1 MLAYLR
7 KVSRQ
12 ARDRGAS
19 AVEYG
24 LMVAAIAAV
33 IVGVVFGLGTLVK
46 GAFSKTC
53 TAISAVGGRRR
64 NLQLVPRTA
73 GRAARPARPCPG
85 ACRRRASPRYRTYRR
100 ADDPARTSTTLRPA
114 GG

>member
-46 GAFSKTC
+46 NTFNNTC
-53 TAISAVGGRRR
+53 SAIKNSGV
-64 NLQLVPRTA
+64 
-73 GRAARPARPCPG
+73 AANNPNPPANP
-85 ACRRRASPRYRTYRR
+85 
-100 ADDPARTSTTLRPA
+100 PANGTC
-114 GG
+114 

>member
-7 KVSRQ
+7 KVSRR

-33 IVGVVFGLGTLVK
+33 IVGVVFGLGTLVHN
-46 GAFSKTC
+46 AFSKTC
-53 TAISAVGGRRR
+53 SSMAAS
-64 NLQLVPRTA
+64 VPNSSVN
-73 GRAARPARPCPG
+73 C
-85 ACRRRASPRYRTYRR
+85 S
-100 ADDPARTSTTLRPA
+100 
-114 GG
+114 

>member
-7 KVSRQ
+7 KVSRTT
-12 ARDRGAS
+12 RDRGAS

-46 GAFSKTC
+46 SAFSKTC
-53 TAISAVGGRRR
+53 SAVATSGTTGG
-64 NLQLVPRTA
+64 
-73 GRAARPARPCPG
+73 AAPATCNN
-85 ACRRRASPRYRTYRR
+85 
-100 ADDPARTSTTLRPA
+100 
-114 GG
+114 

>member
-12 ARDRGAS
+12 AKDRGAS

-46 GAFSKTC
+46 SAFSKTC
-53 TAISAVGGRRR
+53 SAVSTSVGGT
-64 NLQLVPRTA
+64 QGCT
-73 GRAARPARPCPG
+73 G
-85 ACRRRASPRYRTYRR
+85 
-100 ADDPARTSTTLRPA
+100 
-114 GG
+114 

>member
-7 KVSRQ
+7 KVSRT

-46 GAFSKTC
+46 GAFSTTC
-53 TAISAVGGRRR
+53 SAV
-64 NLQLVPRTA
+64 
-73 GRAARPARPCPG
+73 
-85 ACRRRASPRYRTYRR
+85 ASG
-100 ADDPARTSTTLRPA
+100 TSTT
-114 GG
+114 GTTGC

>member
-7 KVSRQ
+7 KVSRR

-46 GAFSKTC
+46 SAFSKTC
-53 TAISAVGGRRR
+53 SAVSSS
-64 NLQLVPRTA
+64 LSA
-73 GRAARPARPCPG
+73 GANPG
-85 ACRRRASPRYRTYRR
+85 CQ
-100 ADDPARTSTTLRPA
+100 
-114 GG
+114 

>member
-7 KVSRQ
+7 KA
-12 ARDRGAS
+12 ARRAQDRGAS

-33 IVGVVFGLGTLVK
+33 IVGVVFGLGTLVNN
-46 GAFSKTC
+46 AFTETC
-53 TAISAVGGRRR
+53 TSISENAPDNVAEGADCGG
-64 NLQLVPRTA
+64 
-73 GRAARPARPCPG
+73 G
-85 ACRRRASPRYRTYRR
+85 
-100 ADDPARTSTTLRPA
+100 A